1 MNDALVIG
9 PFSTSWLELISFL
22 LSVVTVW
29 LNIRQLH
36 WAWLF
41 SIASSLMYGVVFY
54 QSALYGDMALQMVF
68 VALSVQG
75 WIWWLRGIEQRALP
89 VTALTQRG
97 QAAVFASWGL
107 SFVAI
112 AAALRMY
119 TDSDVPYSDAF
130 LTAGSLVGQYLLA
143 KKRIENWLIWIAVDV
158 LYVGLYLYK
167 GLQLTAVLYGIFV
180 LMAVQ
185 GWKRW
190 KQDLRN

>member
-1 MNDALVIG
+1 
-9 PFSTSWLELISFL
+9 
-22 LSVVTVW
+22 
-29 LNIRQLH
+29 
-36 WAWLF
+36 
-41 SIASSLMYGVVFY
+41 
-54 QSALYGDMALQMVF
+54 
-68 VALSVQG
+68 
-75 WIWWLRGIEQRALP
+75 LRGIEQRALP

-97 QAAVFASWGL
+97 QLAVFASWGV

-112 AAALRMY
+112 AAALRIY

-185 GWKRW
+185 GWERW
-190 KQDLRN
+190 KQDLQN

>member
-29 LNIRQLH
+29 LNVRQLH

-54 QSALYGDMALQMVF
+54 QSALYGDMALQIVF
-68 VALSVQG
+68 VAVSVQG

-97 QAAVFASWGL
+97 QVAVFASWGL

-190 KQDLRN
+190 KQDLQN

>member
-54 QSALYGDMALQMVF
+54 QSALYGDMALQIVF
-68 VALSVQG
+68 VAVSVQG

-190 KQDLRN
+190 KQDLQN

>member
-54 QSALYGDMALQMVF
+54 QSALYGDMALQIVF
-68 VALSVQG
+68 VAVSVQG
-75 WIWWLRGIEQRALP
+75 WIWWLRGIEERALP

-97 QAAVFASWGL
+97 QFAVFASWGV

-143 KKRIENWLIWIAVDV
+143 KKRIENWLVWIAVDV

-190 KQDLRN
+190 KQDLQN

>member
-54 QSALYGDMALQMVF
+54 QSALYGDMALQIVF
-68 VALSVQG
+68 VTVSVQG

-190 KQDLRN
+190 KQDLQN

>member
-54 QSALYGDMALQMVF
+54 QSALYGDMALQIVF
-68 VALSVQG
+68 VAVSVQG
-75 WIWWLRGIEQRALP
+75 WIWWLRGIEQCALP

-190 KQDLRN
+190 KQDLQN

>member
-68 VALSVQG
+68 VAVSVQG

>member
-54 QSALYGDMALQMVF
+54 QSALYGDMALQIVF
-68 VALSVQG
+68 VAVSVQG

>member
-9 PFSTSWLELISFL
+9 PFSTSWLELISFM
-22 LSVVTVW
+22 LSVLTVW

-41 SIASSLMYGVVFY
+41 SIVSSLMYSVVFY
-54 QSALYGDMALQMVF
+54 QSALYGDMALQAVF
-68 VALSVQG
+68 VAVSVQG

-97 QAAVFASWGL
+97 QLAVFASWGV

-112 AAALRMY
+112 AAALRIY

-190 KQDLRN
+190 KQDLQN